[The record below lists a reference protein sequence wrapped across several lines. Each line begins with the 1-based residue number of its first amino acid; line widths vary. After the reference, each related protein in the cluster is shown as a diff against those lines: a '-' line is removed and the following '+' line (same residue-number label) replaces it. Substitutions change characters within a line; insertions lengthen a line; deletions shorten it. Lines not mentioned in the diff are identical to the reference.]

1 MPVHSRRV
9 NNSYRD
15 SLIVVAVIVKIL
27 DRIAVKSIT
36 RNAAAI
42 SIQPRAVTLTE
53 AGTGAAHLVT
63 DEAMTAGLRSGRYP
77 TVCGAQVLPA
87 SLTVPASGRCP
98 GLHPVVVMSL
108 SREPERIALRRISI
122 DPAVAPAETKRTGS
136 SPRPQRRPV
145 HVLGPPPRRVRQL
158 TGRSSQ
164 TQIQA
169 HSAFKPHE
177 LGRVEPPSPLPQS
190 GLAHGVQIGGIDE

>member
-42 SIQPRAVTLTE
+42 SIQPR
-53 AGTGAAHLVT
+53 
-63 DEAMTAGLRSGRYP
+63 
-77 TVCGAQVLPA
+77 
-87 SLTVPASGRCP
+87 
-98 GLHPVVVMSL
+98 VVMSP

-158 TGRSSQ
+158 TSRSSQ